1 MENKENELSQE
12 KKPSGLPLPDQP
24 EAEKEEVVLDEELHS
39 SLIIGEKDR
48 LVLLLKENAPVQLSD
63 ALNTLSNDEV
73 VLFYSLTG
81 NDYDKLGEIFSYL
94 YIEKKIALIE
104 HLPKKNLINVLQ
116 NVSNDDLSDF
126 LEDVKKQIREK
137 VLSYLPNKR
146 RQQIKEL
153 SRYSDDTV
161 GSIMTTEFLTVQS
174 GAKVQDVLEKIKEIG
189 NTLETVRTIFILDR
203 SNKLIGTERL
213 EDMMFEKEEEIID
226 NVMQKDFPYISP
238 IADKEQAVPIC
249 EEYDLPV
256 LPVVSKTGEMLG
268 ILTFDDV
275 MDVLEEE
282 NTEDVLKQGA
292 VSPTQ
297 RPYMENKIF
306 NIARSY
312 VIWLIALLVINTFSG
327 IIVSRFESALLT
339 LPVLI
344 SFVPALNDSTGNSGS
359 QTTSMVIRA
368 LTTENVRKKDYWK
381 IIGKEC
387 LVGIITGLVVA
398 LFNFGWVMLELNTP
412 LLNVTDEM
420 KKTLLEDL
428 HFGNLQNGIQYGYM
442 VIAAIVSSALFFGIF
457 LSKVFASI
465 LPLIAKVMHI
475 DPALMSGPLVASLM
489 DIMTLLL
496 YFGIAMAVIDS
507 INPGLLAM

>member
-1 MENKENELSQE
+1 MENENNEIKKEKELPVPDNPENEE
-12 KKPSGLPLPDQP
+12 DQSELL
-24 EAEKEEVVLDEELHS
+24 EAEDLHRLLIVGDKEGLA
-39 SLIIGEKDR
+39 EK
-48 LVLLLKENAPVQLSD
+48 LNENSAVQLAE
-63 ALNTLSNDEV
+63 ALNPLHTDEA
-73 VLFYSLTG
+73 VLFYSLVQ

-94 YIEKKIALIE
+94 YIEKRIALVE
-104 HLPKKNLINVLQ
+104 HLNKKIITAVLQ
-116 NVSNDDLSDF
+116 NVSNDDLADF
-126 LEDVKKQIREK
+126 LGDLKKQTRDK
-137 VLSYLPNKR
+137 VLSFIPNKR
-146 RQQIKEL
+146 KLVINYL
-153 SRYSDDTV
+153 SKYSDDTV
-161 GSIMTTEFLTVQS
+161 GSIMTTEFLTIPSGSTVQN
-174 GAKVQDVLEKIKEIG
+174 VLDKIKAIG
-189 NTLETVRTIFILDR
+189 NTLETVRTIFVIDKA
-203 SNKLIGTERL
+203 NKLIGTERL
-213 EDMMFEKEEEIID
+213 ESLMFEDENTIID
-226 NVMQKDFPYISP
+226 DVMQKDFAYISP

-256 LPVVSKTGEMLG
+256 LPVVSKAGEMLG

-312 VIWLIALLVINTFSG
+312 VIWLIVLLVINTFTG

-339 LPVLI
+339 LPILI

-368 LTTENVRKKDYWK
+368 LTTENVEKKDYLK
-381 IIGKEC
+381 IIGKEA
-387 LVGIITGLVVA
+387 LTGLITGLIVA

-412 LLNVTDEM
+412 LLNVTESM

-428 HFGNLQNGIQYGYM
+428 HFQNLANGIQYGYM
-442 VIAAIVSSALFFGIF
+442 LIAGIVSAALFFGILF
-457 LSKVFASI
+457 SKIFASI
-465 LPLIAKVMHI
+465 LPLIAKVFHI
-475 DPALMSGPLVASLM
+475 DPALMSGPLVSSLM

-496 YFGIAMAVIDS
+496 YFGIAIMVIDS
-507 INPGLLAM
+507 INPGLLKM